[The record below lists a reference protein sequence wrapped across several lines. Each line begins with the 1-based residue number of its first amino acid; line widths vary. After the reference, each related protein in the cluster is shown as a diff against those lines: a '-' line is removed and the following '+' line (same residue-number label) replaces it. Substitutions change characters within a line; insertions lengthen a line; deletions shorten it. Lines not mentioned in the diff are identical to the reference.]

1 MRKEESVS
9 MKGIVTVCIIGL
21 MVMIAAVGAFYCFV
35 GFDQLFSPDASAWS
49 NFGSY
54 FGGVVGPVFSFLS
67 IVLLVYTVFQQSE
80 NINLATSEALKLDM
94 LRYVSRADEEI
105 DSWLK
110 TEISTEREG
119 DTAQLSLVVWGV
131 IDVGYVNPKEL
142 NACLNRL
149 LKLVCSY
156 SSAIAL
162 YEDNVDPYFVYKQH
176 YTKAI
181 ELVEFLESHVTKLDL
196 MADQSLTMCRHQLKG
211 RG

>member
-1 MRKEESVS
+1 
-9 MKGIVTVCIIGL
+9 MKGILTVCSIGL
-21 MVMIAAVGAFYCFV
+21 MVMISAVGAFYCFV
-35 GFDQLFSPDASAWS
+35 GFDQPFSPDASDWS

-94 LRYVSRADEEI
+94 LRYISRADEEI

-110 TEISTEREG
+110 TEIATVREG

-131 IDVGYVNPKEL
+131 IGVDYVNPKEL

-181 ELVEFLESHVTKLDL
+181 ELVEFLESHVSQLGQ
-196 MADQSLTMCRHQLKG
+196 MAGPSLKICRHQLEG

>member
-1 MRKEESVS
+1 
-9 MKGIVTVCIIGL
+9 MKGIVTICVVGFI
-21 MVMIAAVGAFYCFV
+21 VMISAVGAFYYFV
-35 GFDQLFSPDASAWS
+35 GVNQPVSLDASDWS

-80 NINLATSEALKLDM
+80 NINLATSEAIKLDM

-110 TEISTEREG
+110 TEIATTREG

-131 IDVGYVNPKEL
+131 IGVDYVNANEL

-181 ELVEFLESHVTKLDL
+181 ELIEFLENHVDRLGQ
-196 MADQSLTMCRHQLKG
+196 MAGPSLGICRHQLEG